1 MTRTILAAL
10 VAMGALTTGSA
21 QAATGTTLENLQ
33 AAYQGESNASARYKA
48 FAAKADAEGYLAV
61 GKLFRAAARAET
73 IHAQN
78 HAKVIQAL
86 GGTPKAVIAAPEV
99 KTTRE
104 NLQAAIAGESY
115 ERDTMYPE
123 FLARAR
129 LDGKADA
136 VRTLNLARNAE
147 IEHAK
152 LYQASLDDL
161 EGQRAAGAP
170 LYVCGVC
177 GYTTRTLPAEKC
189 PSSFSPK
196 EKFERID

>member
-1 MTRTILAAL
+1 MIRTTLAVL
-10 VAMGALTTGSA
+10 VAGIALTAGPA
-21 QAATGTTLENLQ
+21 RAAAGTTLENLQ
-33 AAYQGESNASARYKA
+33 AAFNGESNASARYKA
-48 FAAKADAEGYLAV
+48 FAAKADAEGYKAV
-61 GKLFRAAARAET
+61 AKLFRAASRAET

-78 HAKVIQAL
+78 HAKVIEAL
-86 GGTPKAVIAAPEV
+86 GGKPTAKIAEPEV

-104 NLQAAIAGESY
+104 NLQAAIQGESY

-129 LDGKADA
+129 QDAKADA
-136 VRTLNLARNAE
+136 VRTLNLARTAE

-152 LYQASLDDL
+152 LYQAALDDL
-161 EGQRAAGAP
+161 EGQKAAGGP

-177 GYTTRTLPAEKC
+177 GYTMKSLPEKC
-189 PSSFSPK
+189 PSSFSAK